1 MDVSVI
7 IPVYND
13 NARLALCLRALAQQ
27 SYPADRFEIIVID
40 NGSTPPV
47 VETLAQQYPHVTFAY
62 EPSPGSYAARNRGIQ
77 LARGRVVAF
86 TDSDC
91 IPSPDWIESGVAALA
106 GTSNR
111 GLVAGR
117 IEIFYANPERPTAA
131 EIYERVSGFPQE
143 RYVAEFH
150 YGATANVFT
159 TADVIRNV
167 GSFNP
172 TLRSGGDRE
181 WGERLH
187 RAGYAQVYAP
197 AAVVMHPARASL
209 RNLIHKRRRTT
220 SGVVWHMRQSQRPL
234 GRAHWARTVL
244 RVIRRRIVPPRAE
257 LAALWHDRRLTRT
270 SERVKVVLVGCLMNY
285 AYAFEFAR
293 IALGGVPKR

>member
-1 MDVSVI
+1 VDVSVI
-7 IPVYND
+7 IPVFND
-13 NARLALCLRALAQQ
+13 VARLALCLRALAQQ

-40 NGSTPPV
+40 NGSIPPA
-47 VETLAQQYPHVTFAY
+47 VEMLAQQYPHVTFAY
-62 EPSPGSYAARNRGIQ
+62 EPAPGSYAARNRGIE
-77 LARGRVVAF
+77 LAKGRVIGF

-91 IPSPDWIESGVAALA
+91 MPSPDWIESGVAALS
-106 GTSNR
+106 GTPNC

-117 IEIFYANPERPTAA
+117 VEIFYADPERPTAA

-150 YGATANVFT
+150 FGATANVFT
-159 TADVIRNV
+159 TADVIRDV
-167 GSFNP
+167 GPFNP
-172 TLRSGGDRE
+172 DLRSGGDRE
-181 WGERLH
+181 WGERVH
-187 RAGYAQVYAP
+187 RAGYAQIYAP
-197 AAVVMHPARASL
+197 AAVVMHPARATL
-209 RNLIHKRRRTT
+209 RDLVHKRRRTT
-220 SGVVWHMRQSQRPL
+220 SGVVWHMRQRQRFH

-257 LAALWHDRRLTRT
+257 LAALWNDRRLTRT

-285 AYAFEFAR
+285 AYAYEFAR